1 MIKHKLD
8 IQLSATAREDF
19 VAILRYTLDSWGEA
33 QMLRYRDQLN
43 SMISSLVE
51 NPELGRLRPELEKQY
66 RSIAAGSHLIVYAAN
81 SETLNIVRILHSRM
95 DPTKQLSD

>member
-1 MIKHKLD
+1 MAKHKLD

-43 SMISSLVE
+43 SVISSLAE
-51 NPELGRLRPELEKQY
+51 NP
-66 RSIAAGSHLIVYAAN
+66 
-81 SETLNIVRILHSRM
+81 
-95 DPTKQLSD
+95 